1 MAGSV
6 NKVILVGRLG
16 KDPELKYTPSGAPV
30 AKFSLATDES
40 FKDKTGEKQN
50 RTEWH
55 NIVAWNKLAE
65 ICGEYLT
72 KGKLVYIEG
81 SIRSRQWQDQ
91 SGNKRTSYEIIANQ
105 MQMLGSRADSE
116 RPSGGGMDRPAPER
130 HAPAPSSP
138 SRSRFRP
145 RRARNQRRGY
155 SVLGYGLRFCVHLL
169 PRSSFHP
176 CDHVKRSGRG
186 ESLLSRALSGCDS
199 VRRLERSPATPV
211 GRRA

>member
-40 FKDKTGEKQN
+40 FKDKTGEKQEH
-50 RTEWH
+50 TEWH

-81 SIRSRQWQDQ
+81 QIRSRQWQDQ

-105 MQMLGSRADSE
+105 MQMLGSKAE
-116 RPSGGGMDRPAPER
+116 SGGGGGGSSRPAPER
-130 HAPAPSSP
+130 RPPAAPSP
-138 SRSRFRP
+138 S
-145 RRARNQRRGY
+145 
-155 SVLGYGLRFCVHLL
+155 
-169 PRSSFHP
+169 
-176 CDHVKRSGRG
+176 G
-186 ESLLSRALSGCDS
+186 EPIAPSEPEISDDDI
-199 VRRLERSPATPV
+199 PF
-211 GRRA
+211 

>member
-40 FKDKTGEKQN
+40 FKDKTGEKQS

-72 KGKLVYIEG
+72 KGKLIYIEG

-91 SGNKRTSYEIIANQ
+91 AGNKRTSYEIIANY
-105 MQMLGSRADSE
+105 MQMLGSKADSE
-116 RPSGGGMDRPAPER
+116 RMPSAGVDRAAPER
-130 HAPAPSSP
+130 QAPAPP
-138 SRSRFRP
+138 
-145 RRARNQRRGY
+145 
-155 SVLGYGLRFCVHLL
+155 L
-169 PRSSFHP
+169 
-176 CDHVKRSGRG
+176 
-186 ESLLSRALSGCDS
+186 
-199 VRRLERSPATPV
+199 PATEP
-211 GRRA
+211 ASPPEPEISDADIPF

>member
-16 KDPELKYTPSGAPV
+16 RDPELKYTPSGAPV

-40 FKDKTGEKQN
+40 FKDKTGEKQEH
-50 RTEWH
+50 TEWH

-72 KGKLVYIEG
+72 KGKLVFIEG

-105 MQMLGSRADSE
+105 MQMLGSKSDSE
-116 RPSGGGMDRPAPER
+116 RMPGGGTNRPAPER
-130 HAPAPSSP
+130 PAPAPQSP
-138 SRSRFRP
+138 P
-145 RRARNQRRGY
+145 
-155 SVLGYGLRFCVHLL
+155 VEPV
-169 PRSSFHP
+169 
-176 CDHVKRSGRG
+176 
-186 ESLLSRALSGCDS
+186 
-199 VRRLERSPATPV
+199 SPPEAEISDEDIPF
-211 GRRA
+211 

>member
-16 KDPELKYTPSGAPV
+16 RDPELKYTPSGAPV

-40 FKDKTGEKQN
+40 FKDKTGEKQE

-72 KGKLVYIEG
+72 KGKLIYIEG

-105 MQMLGSRADSE
+105 MQMLGSKGDSE
-116 RPSGGGMDRPAPER
+116 RMPSTGVERSAPER
-130 HAPAPSSP
+130 PAAAPPPPPAEAVSP
-138 SRSRFRP
+138 SEPEISDEDIPF
-145 RRARNQRRGY
+145 
-155 SVLGYGLRFCVHLL
+155 
-169 PRSSFHP
+169 
-176 CDHVKRSGRG
+176 
-186 ESLLSRALSGCDS
+186 
-199 VRRLERSPATPV
+199 
-211 GRRA
+211 

>member
-40 FKDKTGEKQN
+40 FKDKTGEKQK

-72 KGKLVYIEG
+72 KGKLVLYRRFNPQPAVAGPGGQQTHLLRNHRQPDADAGIEEPT
-81 SIRSRQWQDQ
+81 RNACPPEVW
-91 SGNKRTSYEIIANQ
+91 IAPH
-105 MQMLGSRADSE
+105 LSAPPRA
-116 RPSGGGMDRPAPER
+116 PP
-130 HAPAPSSP
+130 SP
-138 SRSRFRP
+138 SAEP
-145 RRARNQRRGY
+145 I
-155 SVLGYGLRFCVHLL
+155 
-169 PRSSFHP
+169 
-176 CDHVKRSGRG
+176 
-186 ESLLSRALSGCDS
+186 
-199 VRRLERSPATPV
+199 SPPEPEISDEDIPF
-211 GRRA
+211 

>member
-1 MAGSV
+1 MSGSV

-16 KDPELKYTPSGAPV
+16 KDPEVKYTPSGAPV

-40 FKDKTGEKQN
+40 FKDRTGEKQN

-91 SGNKRTSYEIIANQ
+91 AGNKRTAYDIIANN

-116 RPSGGGMDRPAPER
+116 RTPSGPTDRPAPDR
-130 HAPAPSSP
+130 PAIATPAPS
-138 SRSRFRP
+138 
-145 RRARNQRRGY
+145 
-155 SVLGYGLRFCVHLL
+155 
-169 PRSSFHP
+169 
-176 CDHVKRSGRG
+176 G
-186 ESLLSRALSGCDS
+186 EALSPPEPEISD
-199 VRRLERSPATPV
+199 EDIPF
-211 GRRA
+211 

>member
-16 KDPELKYTPSGAPV
+16 RDPEVKYTPSGAPV

-40 FKDKTGEKQN
+40 FKDKTGEKQE

-72 KGKLVYIEG
+72 KGKLVFIEG

-105 MQMLGSRADSE
+105 MQMLGSRGDSE
-116 RPSGGGMDRPAPER
+116 RPPGGSMDRPAPER
-130 HAPAPSSP
+130 HAPPPSSLP
-138 SRSRFRP
+138 SEP
-145 RRARNQRRGY
+145 VA
-155 SVLGYGLRFCVHLL
+155 
-169 PRSSFHP
+169 PP
-176 CDHVKRSGRG
+176 P
-186 ESLLSRALSGCDS
+186 ESEISD
-199 VRRLERSPATPV
+199 EDIPF
-211 GRRA
+211 

>member
-40 FKDKTGEKQN
+40 FKDKTGEKQEH
-50 RTEWH
+50 TEWH

-105 MQMLGSRADSE
+105 MQMLGSKSD
-116 RPSGGGMDRPAPER
+116 SGGGGMNRPAQDRPAPER
-130 HAPAPSSP
+130 HAPAAPSP
-138 SRSRFRP
+138 S
-145 RRARNQRRGY
+145 
-155 SVLGYGLRFCVHLL
+155 
-169 PRSSFHP
+169 
-176 CDHVKRSGRG
+176 G
-186 ESLLSRALSGCDS
+186 EPIAPSEPEISDDDI
-199 VRRLERSPATPV
+199 PF
-211 GRRA
+211 